1 MFLSHKIH
9 TMSKTFVQIY
19 HRHYANKGS
28 TIAVP
33 FSLKKKGSTGVAC
46 QVPTLE
52 PAGMIP
58 ERQGGFS
65 WSDENQLGLS
75 FEGYM
80 KSRL

>member
-33 FSLKKKGSTGVAC
+33 FSLKKKKGC
-46 QVPTLE
+46 TLE

-58 ERQGGFS
+58 GQQGGF
-65 WSDENQLGLS
+65 
-75 FEGYM
+75 
-80 KSRL
+80 